1 MPPKVRITKE
11 EIIQEALSL
20 VRERGAEAINAR
32 ELAGRLKCSTQPIFS
47 NFASMEHL
55 QDAVLAAAYDCYM
68 AFQTKEVDRG
78 QYPMYKAYGMAYIRF
93 AMEEREL
100 FKLLFMCDRT
110 GKDTSPSLD
119 FEAAVRMLMESNG
132 ISYEKATRI
141 HLENWICVHGIG
153 VMIATS
159 FLKLDWDLISEMMS
173 DIYHGLRLRHFSKE
187 EKE

>member
-1 MPPKVRITKE
+1 MPPKIRITKE

-20 VRERGAEAINAR
+20 VRERGADALNAR

-55 QDAVLAAAYDCYM
+55 QDAVLTAAYDCYL
-68 AFQTKEVDRG
+68 AFQKKEVEG
-78 QYPMYKAYGMAYIRF
+78 GKYPPYKAYGMAYVRF
-93 AMEEREL
+93 AEEEREL

-110 GKDTSPSLD
+110 GKDTSPGLD
-119 FEAAVRMLMESNG
+119 FEASVQMLMKNNG
-132 ISYEKATRI
+132 ISHEKAMRI

-159 FLKLDWDLISEMMS
+159 FLSLDWTLISEVLS
-173 DIYHGLRLRHFSKE
+173 DIYHGLRLQHLSE
-187 EKE
+187 EERR